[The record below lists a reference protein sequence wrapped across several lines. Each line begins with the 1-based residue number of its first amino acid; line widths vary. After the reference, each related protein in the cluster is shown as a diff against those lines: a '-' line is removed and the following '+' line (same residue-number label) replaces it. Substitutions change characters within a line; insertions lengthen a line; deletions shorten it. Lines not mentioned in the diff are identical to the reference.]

1 MPKKRH
7 LFFVRLAIISFFFIS
22 ATCLASG
29 APSVNSTTDSTF
41 IRAQALVK
49 YRQLVSTSFSGE
61 NVTLDSTSSL
71 VINKTP
77 SSSEQIGVDINIYSI
92 TDSGGLHPQNIAC
105 GSSLNYGVYC
115 TNYFGSTTLT
125 EAQNNYLAY
134 RLLEEYFVNIAKA
147 NFFTSYNY
155 TLLPINTADQSVPN
169 VIFYTTFTGYPSSG
183 TYNVGTHELWIASF
197 DEFKS
202 AIAND
207 ANNVC
212 DDPSSAVYR
221 FYELFGLPP
230 DVPGTSDR
238 YFVLANLPVQQSTVT
253 TTGIFRPCT
262 SFDITSTTCATPL
275 SFSSIP
281 TGEEQYYSWVA
292 GQYKWAY
299 VDTTNT
305 DSAHY
310 PWSAQGFT
318 YNWYPWRS
326 NAYGL
331 SEYVVAKNTNIYI
344 NSKQTITQILNAYCP
359 SGSNY
364 QGHHSSSSSPW
375 GTIAIVAGGAAV
387 VGTGGYLI
395 AQSATSKAQ
404 PVSTD
409 VSANATTTGE

>member
-1 MPKKRH
+1 MLKRH
-7 LFFVRLAIISFFFIS
+7 LFFVRGILLSFVFM
-22 ATCLASG
+22 ATVCVANG
-29 APSVNSTTDSTF
+29 APPSINATTDSTF
-41 IRAQALVK
+41 IRAQAVIK
-49 YRQLVSTSFSGE
+49 YRQLVSTSTSGE
-61 NVTLDSTSSL
+61 NVSLQSTSSL
-71 VINKTP
+71 TINKTP
-77 SSSEQIGVDINIYSI
+77 SSAEQIGVDINTYSI
-92 TDSGGLHPQNIAC
+92 TDSGGNNPQSIDC

-115 TNYFGSTTLT
+115 TNYFNSTTLT
-125 EAQNNYLAY
+125 DAQNSYLAY
-134 RLLEEYFVNIAKA
+134 RTLEEYFVNAAKA
-147 NFFTSYNY
+147 NFFVNYNY
-155 TLLPINTADQSVPN
+155 TLSPINSADQSVPN

-238 YFVLANLPVQQSTVT
+238 YFVLANVPVQQSSVT

-344 NSKQTITQILNAYCP
+344 NSKQTIAQILNAYCP

-375 GTIAIVAGGAAV
+375 GAIAIVAGGAAV

-395 AQSATSKAQ
+395 AHSATSKAQ
-404 PVSTD
+404 PVSTSPD
-409 VSANATTTGE
+409 ASTGG